1 MKLKQKIVLVTGAGS
16 GIGRET
22 SILFAKEGASVISL
36 DSNYFSAVETV
47 EALKKYNKNSIAFEC
62 DVSRN
67 KDIKEVLR
75 NVKKNY
81 GTIDIIFNGAGI
93 HSRNLS
99 LENASDEQIW
109 DRVIE
114 VNLKGT
120 YLVNY
125 YFAPLMKEKKSGSI
139 INVSSIM
146 GLVGYSKG
154 FGVGFDA
161 YPPSKG
167 AIIQLTRNL
176 SLDLAKYNVRV
187 NCICPGYVKTNLTK
201 ALHEDNDRLKELEA
215 KHPMGRLGT
224 PLEIAK
230 TALFLASNDASFIT
244 GSSIVVDGGY
254 TAQ

>member
-22 SILFAKEGASVISL
+22 AILFAKEGASVICL
-36 DSNYFSAVETV
+36 DSNNMSAIQTVETIKIYNDTSV
-47 EALKKYNKNSIAFEC
+47 ALEC
-62 DVSRN
+62 DVSN
-67 KDIKEVLR
+67 DKDVQEVFGY
-75 NVKKNY
+75 VTEKY
-81 GTIDIIFNGAGI
+81 ETIDIIFNGAGI

-99 LENASDEQIW
+99 LENASHEQIW

-125 YFAPLMKEKKSGSI
+125 HFVPLMKAKKLGSI

-146 GLVGYSKG
+146 GLVGYSQG

-176 SLDLAKYNVRV
+176 ALDLAKYNVRV

-201 ALHEDNDRLKELEA
+201 VLHEDSDRLKELEA

-230 TALFLASNDASFIT
+230 TALFLASDDASFIT

>member
-1 MKLKQKIVLVTGAGS
+1 MKLKQNIAVITGSGS

-22 SILFAKEGASVISL
+22 AILFAKEGASVICM
-36 DSNYFSAVETV
+36 DSNYPSALQTV
-47 EALKKYNKNSIAFEC
+47 ESLNIYNDTSVAFEC
-62 DVSRN
+62 DVSN
-67 KDIKEVLR
+67 DHDVQKVLQY
-75 NVKKNY
+75 VLKKY
-81 GTIDIIFNGAGI
+81 GTVDVIFNGAGI

-99 LENASDEQIW
+99 ISADSHEQIW

-125 YFAPLMKEKKSGSI
+125 NFVPLLKDKKSGSV

-146 GLVGYSKG
+146 GLVGYSQG
-154 FGVGFDA
+154 FGDGFDP

-176 SLDLAKYNVRV
+176 AIDLAKFNVRV

-201 ALHEDNDRLKELEA
+201 ALHEDVDRLKELEA

-230 TALFLASNDASFIT
+230 TALFLASTDASFIT
-244 GSSIVVDGGY
+244 GASIVVDGGY

>member
-1 MKLKQKIVLVTGAGS
+1 MKLRKNIALVTGAGS

-22 SILFAKEGASVISL
+22 AILFAKEGASVISIDLNYSKAL
-36 DSNYFSAVETV
+36 DTLDEVN
-47 EALKKYNKNSIAFEC
+47 LYNDSSIALEC
-62 DVSRN
+62 DVSQSN
-67 KDIKEVLR
+67 DLADISLLVQEK
-75 NVKKNY
+75 Y
-81 GTIDIIFNGAGI
+81 GTIDVVFNAAGT

-99 LENASDEQIW
+99 ANNSLPEEIW

-125 YFAPLMKEKKSGSI
+125 HFVPLMLKNKSGSI

-146 GLVGYSKG
+146 GLVGYADG

-176 SLDLAKYNVRV
+176 ALDLAKNNIRV
-187 NCICPGYVKTNLTK
+187 NCICPGYVKTDLTK
-201 ALHEDNDRLKELEA
+201 SLHENHGKLKELES
-215 KHPMGRLGT
+215 KHPLGRLGT
-224 PLEIAK
+224 PLEVAQ
-230 TALFLASNDASFIT
+230 TALFLASNDSSFIT

>member
-47 EALKKYNKNSIAFEC
+47 QALKKYNKNSIAFEC

-125 YFAPLMKEKKSGSI
+125 
-139 INVSSIM
+139 
-146 GLVGYSKG
+146 
-154 FGVGFDA
+154 
-161 YPPSKG
+161 
-167 AIIQLTRNL
+167 
-176 SLDLAKYNVRV
+176 
-187 NCICPGYVKTNLTK
+187 
-201 ALHEDNDRLKELEA
+201 
-215 KHPMGRLGT
+215 
-224 PLEIAK
+224 
-230 TALFLASNDASFIT
+230 
-244 GSSIVVDGGY
+244 
-254 TAQ
+254 